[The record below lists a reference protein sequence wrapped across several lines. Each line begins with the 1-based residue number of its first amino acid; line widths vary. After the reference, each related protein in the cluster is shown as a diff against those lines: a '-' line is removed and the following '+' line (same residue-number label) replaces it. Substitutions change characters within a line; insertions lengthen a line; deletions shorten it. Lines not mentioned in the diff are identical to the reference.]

1 MSKKLKHREF
11 NFNLGVLI
19 RWVFFALIIYF
30 SINYL
35 SNGKSSLNT
44 NFDAKNIN
52 ILGISSEPV
61 IIKATQLVEDYKQQ
75 AVDYVNSQLVDIK
88 KQVVTKLYQE
98 IINNIENSQK

>member
-1 MSKKLKHREF
+1 VSKKLKHREF

-19 RWVFFALIIYF
+19 RWVFFALII
-30 SINYL
+30 